1 MKLFQKWRIRKH
13 RQEIKERIEEYNTA
27 LTSLSEAAAEL
38 LKIAENCNIS
48 TEALRQTVEQMKEI
62 AEKAAITPE
71 DLQRGGTKHY
81 GKE

>member
-13 RQEIKERIEEYNTA
+13 RQEIA
-27 LTSLSEAAAEL
+27 LASLSEAAAGL
-38 LKIAENCNIS
+38 LKVAESCNIS
-48 TEALRQTVEQMKEI
+48 TETLRQTVEQMKEI

>member
-27 LTSLSEAAAEL
+27 LTSLSEAADEL
-38 LKIAENCNIS
+38 LKIAESCNIS
-48 TEALRQTVEQMKEI
+48 TETLRQTVEQMKEI

>member
-13 RQEIKERIEEYNTA
+13 RQEIKERIEEYNIA

>member
-13 RQEIKERIEEYNTA
+13 RQEIKECIEEYNTA

-38 LKIAENCNIS
+38 LKIAESCNIS
-48 TEALRQTVEQMKEI
+48 TETLRQTVEQMKGI

-71 DLQRGGTKHY
+71 DLQRGGTKQY